1 MLQGKHILVV
11 EREFLVA
18 MDLQRML
25 ENIGAGPIIF
35 ARGLDEVASIRGR
48 WKSLDLAIVETAPDI
63 EALPLIDRLRA
74 VGVAV
79 VATTAGSSDRGAP
92 KEGPVIS
99 KPVGEGALLAA
110 CAEALAAR

>member
-18 MDLQRML
+18 MDLQHML
-25 ENIGAGPIIF
+25 ESAGVGPIIF
-35 ARGLDEVASIRGR
+35 ARRIDEVASIHGR
-48 WKSLDLAIVETAPDI
+48 LGGLDLAIIETAPDI
-63 EALPLIDRLRA
+63 EAPALIDRLRA

-79 VATTAGSSDRGAP
+79 VATTAGHGSRNVP
-92 KEGPVIS
+92 TEGPVIS
-99 KPVGEGALLAA
+99 KPVREAALLAA